1 MTQTTDA
8 EGLSVL
14 SDELLAEPAPEV
26 PVGRTDEA
34 EERRR
39 QVAQQ
44 TVRRHFAITR
54 EIDQIEKQAA
64 NEIALIEEWK
74 AAKLKPLRDSLAA
87 TELSLRGIGEAHLAA
102 HPKGNKYLD
111 VPSGRIS
118 WRTDQPKLRVLD
130 KDGALDSVKAAGLES
145 VIEVEV
151 IPAQRVQKLSLTS
164 LKKAVIVPERTQA
177 GSGGELL
184 PVTVEAT
191 GEVLA
196 GLGWEISPDLT
207 VKVEPLKI
215 KLAEAPRGDA
225 NSRRNGDG
233 GGAPEPA

>member
-1 MTQTTDA
+1 MTQTQDA
-8 EGLSVL
+8 EGLSAF

-26 PVGRTDEA
+26 PAGRTDEA

-39 QVAQQ
+39 QVAQL

-54 EIDQIEKQAA
+54 EIALIEKQAA
-64 NEIALIEEWK
+64 NEIALIEQWA
-74 AAKLKPLRDSLAA
+74 AAKLQPLRDSLAA

-102 HPKGNKYLD
+102 HPRGNKYLD

-118 WRTDQPKLRVLD
+118 WRADQPKLRVLD
-130 KDGALDSVKAAGLES
+130 KDRALDAVKAAGLES

-151 IPAQRVQKLSLTS
+151 IPEQRVEKLPLAS
-164 LKKAVIVPERTQA
+164 LKKAVVVPERTQA
-177 GSGGELL
+177 NSAGELL

-196 GLGWEISPDLT
+196 GLGWEISPGLT
-207 VKVEPLKI
+207 LKVEPLKI
-215 KLAEAPRGDA
+215 KVAAAPRADA
-225 NSRRNGDG
+225 SDRRNGG
-233 GGAPEPA
+233 GTDAPESA